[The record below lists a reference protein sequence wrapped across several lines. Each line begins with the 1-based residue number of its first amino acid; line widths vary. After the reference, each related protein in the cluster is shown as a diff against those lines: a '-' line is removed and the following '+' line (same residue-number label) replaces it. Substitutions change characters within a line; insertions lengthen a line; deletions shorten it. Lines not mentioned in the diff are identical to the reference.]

1 MADNSNTNSK
11 TAEVYEINPRILDSS
26 LGYSALIDGENIMV
40 VPNRYGEGYNSQNEK
55 ISIIREKGF
64 VLVNGEKTSAN
75 KLEKLTD
82 KQLYQL
88 VIAGVIILN
97 TQQQAEFR
105 KKFFSHNKT
114 EQEKKKINQ

>member
-1 MADNSNTNSK
+1 MADSSISSSK
-11 TAEVYEINPRILDSS
+11 NAEVYEVNPKIMDSAQ
-26 LGYSALIDGENIMV
+26 GYSAFIDGDNIMV

-64 VLVNGEKTSAN
+64 VLVNGERNSVCKF
-75 KLEKLTD
+75 EKLSD

-97 TQQQAEFR
+97 PQQQAEFR
-105 KKFFSHNKT
+105 KKFFSQGRPD
-114 EQEKKKINQ
+114 QEKKK